1 MSRMAH
7 FAQGAANSS
16 PAETASLQA
25 RADVVN
31 NANPHGYHANGLN
44 QQVMLSPGNGNSK
57 ADASRQTPNGQLP
70 SGNGMSNSTYQQINP
85 TSYGTNL
92 GI

>member
-7 FAQGAANSS
+7 FTQGASGGVS
-16 PAETASLQA
+16 ETASLQA
-25 RADVVN
+25 SGQQFNA
-31 NANPHGYHANGLN
+31 ANPHGFRANGLN

-70 SGNGMSNSTYQQINP
+70 SMNGDSESTYQQINP
-85 TSYGTNL
+85 TSYGTHL
-92 GI
+92 GV